1 MLLSDPNQTKPL
13 SETTLQGLIKIVDD
27 HVHHLESEIM
37 LAQRS
42 KGMASWIAST
52 KNHLTDLD
60 IQYAFQVEENKKT
73 FNNFLAE
80 IRRAYHLLD
89 LKGSGLILLDN
100 AINEYEQRMY
110 LLLSSGDVI
119 DREISNLIT
128 HIDQL
133 KD

>member
-1 MLLSDPNQTKPL
+1 MLT
-13 SETTLQGLIKIVDD
+13 
-27 HVHHLESEIM
+27 
-37 LAQRS
+37 QRS
-42 KGMASWIAST
+42 KGMVSWIEST
-52 KNHLTDLD
+52 KNQLSDLD

-80 IRRAYHLLD
+80 IRQAYHLLD
-89 LKGSGLILLDN
+89 LKGSGAVLLDN

-133 KD
+133 KS